1 MRTLVTPPSSL
12 LVSKWIPDASGKNL
26 LTFEPGCYLL
36 RPTTV
41 GNPAG
46 NWAYCLLIGE
56 GSTARVALVMP
67 TSQDRLALYLGY
79 VGAEAVRWRKAALTA
94 A

>member
-1 MRTLVTPPSSL
+1 M
-12 LVSKWIPDASGKNL
+12 SKWIPDASGTNL
-26 LTFEPGCYLL
+26 LTFAPGCYLL

-46 NWAYCLLIGE
+46 SWAYCLLIGE
-56 GSTARVALVMP
+56 SSSARVALVMP

-79 VGAEAVRWRKAALTA
+79 VGTNPVAWRKAALTSA
-94 A
+94 